1 VPSTTLCTPSLLF
14 VFVGG
19 LAVVAAMGIDFFNGR
34 GVGFGFGI
42 GCGFGI
48 GWGFGGAPL
57 QTLGLGAGGGCGV
70 GLGLGWGFGSAYG
83 TRYLDSKLKFQAI
96 DFEKV
101 RTVAASQQSVHTTEK
116 DS

>member
-1 VPSTTLCTPSLLF
+1 
-14 VFVGG
+14 
-19 LAVVAAMGIDFFNGR
+19 
-34 GVGFGFGI
+34 
-42 GCGFGI
+42 
-48 GWGFGGAPL
+48 
-57 QTLGLGAGGGCGV
+57 V

-101 RTVAASQQSVHTTEK
+101 KTVAASQQSVHTTQK

>member
-1 VPSTTLCTPSLLF
+1 MLVELRDCT
-14 VFVGG
+14 
-19 LAVVAAMGIDFFNGR
+19 AAMFA
-34 GVGFGFGI
+34 
-42 GCGFGI
+42 
-48 GWGFGGAPL
+48 GAPL

-101 RTVAASQQSVHTTEK
+101 KTVAASQESVHTTQN

>member
-1 VPSTTLCTPSLLF
+1 MCQKQGEDWRKRSLFLLWLKLF
-14 VFVGG
+14 SW
-19 LAVVAAMGIDFFNGR
+19 LAT
-34 GVGFGFGI
+34 GFGI

-101 RTVAASQQSVHTTEK
+101 KTVAASQQSVHTTQK